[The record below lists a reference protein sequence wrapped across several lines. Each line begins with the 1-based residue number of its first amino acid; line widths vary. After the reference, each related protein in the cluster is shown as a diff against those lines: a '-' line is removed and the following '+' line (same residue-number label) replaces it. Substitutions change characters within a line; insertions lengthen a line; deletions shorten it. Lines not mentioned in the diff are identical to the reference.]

1 MLLRLFGLWTNL
13 VLRALGGRRRRL
25 EVRGASVAYWTV
37 GKGDGEPWLLLHGL
51 GSTALSWSP
60 LLLRLRREC
69 RLVVVE
75 LSELGGTRAAPGGP
89 GGLAIREGTEVA
101 EALLDHE
108 FRGRRVTLAG
118 ISLGGWIAVRTA
130 LARPEQVARL
140 VLVDAGGFR
149 DQDWARIQELVT
161 LRTLGD
167 VDRFYRALFV
177 RPPLAFRLSR
187 RAFLEAF
194 RSPAVVDVLGAIVE
208 ADAYDEHDLGRIAAP
223 TALVW
228 GERDGLFSIEVAR
241 SIERAIPGA
250 RLYPIAEA
258 GHGVHWEKPRE
269 LVAAVLDFRRSFPV
283 PARG

>member
-1 MLLRLFGLWTNL
+1 VLLRLFALWTNL

-25 EVRGASVAYWTV
+25 EVGGASVAYWTV
-37 GKGDGEPWLLLHGL
+37 GRSGGEPWLLLHGL

-60 LLLRLRREC
+60 LLLALRREC

-75 LSELGGTRAAPGGP
+75 LSELGGTRSASG

-101 EALLDHE
+101 KALLDHE
-108 FRGRRVTLAG
+108 FPGRRVTLAG

-130 LARPEQVARL
+130 LERPARLERL

-149 DQDWARIQELVT
+149 DQDWGRIQELVT
-161 LRTLGD
+161 VRTLAD

-177 RPPLAFRLSR
+177 RPPLAFRFSR
-187 RAFLEAF
+187 RGFLEAF

-208 ADAYDEHDLGRIAAP
+208 ADAFDARDLGRIAVP

-228 GERDGLFSIEVAR
+228 GEQDGLFTLEVAR
-241 SIERAIPGA
+241 AIERAIPGA
-250 RLYPIAEA
+250 RLYSIREA

-269 LVAAVLDFRRSFPV
+269 LVAAVLDFRRAA
-283 PARG
+283 PARE